1 MGQNRRIYRGGLPAA
16 ACQPRTPTCPRARQ
30 HLGRSPQIYP
40 RSRDAARFADSAGNR
55 LLYRYALPLYL
66 HAADAGDKHA
76 TLWLAGLLAE
86 RGDLDEAVQILRTRA
101 GDGPAA
107 VYLAGLLAQR
117 GDLEELCARAD
128 ADDG

>member
-1 MGQNRRIYRGGLPAA
+1 MSACPPEPGTLSSDISAIPRRRPVRRQRREPAA
-16 ACQPRTPTCPRARQ
+16 VPLRPP
-30 HLGRSPQIYP
+30 
-40 RSRDAARFADSAGNR
+40 
-55 LLYRYALPLYL
+55 ALPSR
-66 HAADAGDKHA
+66 ADAGDKHA